1 MEQNYKEENYQKETV
16 IAFIILGITVSFCYV
31 TEFEHKI
38 TIKKGKIEWK
48 RKCYCDSIKK

>member
-38 TIKKGKIEWK
+38 TIKKGRIE
-48 RKCYCDSIKK
+48 